1 MIRLREFSDSFRGT
15 DFTERELKKF
25 YYSVRKSVILRLSGR
40 RSWPALLR
48 LEESCQWPVLQRIS
62 DPQLPIYQGA
72 DGVLLDRFIRT
83 ISEERIMRGQRF
95 SINTVSCWSRL
106 QFIIEERID
115 LFMQIFDFCRKDI
128 THCEK
133 VAERHMRIK
142 GRRIKNRGR
151 LSRPNTAAGVETLG
165 RTTPVWHLQKRRSTI
180 QPASRNI

>member
-1 MIRLREFSDSFRGT
+1 MIRLREFSDIFRGT

-83 ISEERIMRGQRF
+83 ISEERIIRGQG
-95 SINTVSCWSRL
+95 SSTNAVSCWSRI

-142 GRRIKNRGR
+142 ERRIKHRGK
-151 LSRPNTAAGVETLG
+151 LSRPNTVAGVETLG
-165 RTTPVWHLQKRRSTI
+165 RTTPVWHLQKRQSTI